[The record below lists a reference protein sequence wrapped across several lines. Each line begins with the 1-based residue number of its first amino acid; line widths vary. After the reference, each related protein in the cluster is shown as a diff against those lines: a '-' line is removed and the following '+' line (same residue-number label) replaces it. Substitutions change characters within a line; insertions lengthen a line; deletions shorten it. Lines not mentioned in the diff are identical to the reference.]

1 LALSCCHVNTIYTID
16 IVALLLIASLLCNCY
31 IWYVHS
37 SKRKYAPDES
47 HASSIDPSALPETS
61 RVSLDQPGQTR
72 GQGLNEALSVI
83 DPADAITICNIKH
96 VKTFLLGRFFEG
108 RRTKSS
114 MIWGYGDNIMA
125 VERHKRFWLCS
136 KCIEERRCLPKLY
149 KIRRCQH
156 IRDHMLKA
164 HGVDVAINQLYGPKS
179 FRVLIDMGAHY
190 CQRENPGR
198 NYSERRSIAD

>member
-1 LALSCCHVNTIYTID
+1 
-16 IVALLLIASLLCNCY
+16 
-31 IWYVHS
+31 
-37 SKRKYAPDES
+37 
-47 HASSIDPSALPETS
+47 
-61 RVSLDQPGQTR
+61 
-72 GQGLNEALSVI
+72 
-83 DPADAITICNIKH
+83 
-96 VKTFLLGRFFEG
+96 
-108 RRTKSS
+108 

-198 NYSERRSIAD
+198 SYSERRSIAD